1 MKLAGL
7 TIVAALLADSGPVG
21 AQVVPAIPRTADG
34 RPDFQGDW
42 VTRFPP
48 AVFQRLEGATG
59 LVVGD
64 EEAHALM
71 LSIWKHDQE
80 RKVSDPGDALA
91 TVYLLPKVKG
101 EWRTSMLTNPT
112 DGQAPLTAH
121 AEALRKRSD
130 DMFEAPAD
138 GPELRDW
145 SERCLS
151 GTGTAPFGMYPT
163 GNIRQIVQTRD
174 HVMIYSD
181 DSGDARIIGVGAE
194 HRPAAILTFT
204 GDSVGRWEGDVLLVE
219 TLGLRDEWPERTLLP
234 GLVVGAK
241 SKVIERFSLVE
252 SDELLYQF
260 TVEDPELYT
269 QPWTAEYV
277 MARQATR
284 FFEHAC
290 HEGNYSLGNILRI
303 ARAAERK
310 PVKP

>member
-1 MKLAGL
+1 MKIADM
-7 TIVAALLADSGPVG
+7 TVVALLFAGTAPAG
-21 AQVVPAIPRTADG
+21 AQVAPVIPRTAEG
-34 RPDFQGDW
+34 RPDFQGEW

-48 AVFQRLEGATG
+48 AVFQRIKGATG

-71 LSIWKHDQE
+71 LSMWKRDQE
-80 RKVSDPGDALA
+80 EKVADPGDELA

-101 EWRTSMLTNPT
+101 EWRTSMLTSPA
-112 DGQAPLTAH
+112 DGKAPLTAH
-121 AEALRKRSD
+121 AETLRKQAD
-130 DMFEAPAD
+130 AMFDSPAD

-151 GTGTAPFGMYPT
+151 GTGTAPFGMFPT

-181 DSGDARIIGVGAE
+181 DSGDTRIVGVGAK

-204 GDSVGRWEGDVLLVE
+204 GDSVARWEGDVLLVE

-241 SKVIERFSLVE
+241 SQVIERFSLLGP
-252 SDELLYQF
+252 DELFYQF
-260 TVEDPELYT
+260 TVEDPVLYT
-269 QPWTAEYV
+269 HPWSAEYIMV
-277 MARQATR
+277 RVAAR
-284 FFEHAC
+284 FFENAC
-290 HEGNYSLGNILRI
+290 HEGNFSLGNILRI

-310 PVKP
+310 LVKP

>member
-1 MKLAGL
+1 MKIAGITLVAMLLAGGGPA
-7 TIVAALLADSGPVG
+7 VAQIAPV
-21 AQVVPAIPRTADG
+21 IPRTAEG
-34 RPDFQGDW
+34 RPDFHGDW

-48 AVFQRLEGATG
+48 EIFQRIEGATG

-71 LSIWKHDQE
+71 LSMWKHDQE
-80 RKVSDPGDALA
+80 RNVSDPGDELA

-101 EWRTSMLTNPT
+101 EWRTSMLTSPT
-112 DGQAPLTAH
+112 DGKAPLTAH

-130 DMFEAPAD
+130 EMFEAPAD

-174 HVMIYSD
+174 HVVIYSD
-181 DSGDARIIGVGAE
+181 DSGDTRIVAIGAE

-204 GDSVGRWEGDVLLVE
+204 GDSVARWEGDVLLVE
-219 TLGLRDEWPERTLLP
+219 TLRLRDEWPERTLLP
-234 GLVVGAK
+234 GLVVGAE
-241 SKVIERFSLVE
+241 SKVIERFSLLGP
-252 SDELLYQF
+252 DELFYQF
-260 TVEDPELYT
+260 TVEDPELYKE
-269 QPWTAEYV
+269 QWSAEYV
-277 MARQATR
+277 MARQTAR
-284 FFEHAC
+284 FLEHAC

-303 ARAAERK
+303 ARAAERQ